1 MNYSACLDLL
11 YFRQPMDVF
20 LNGMQVAKDA
30 GMDGIE
36 FWSWWDKDIDAIAA
50 QKNALGLEI
59 STFLTKPVSLGEPGK
74 REEFLEE
81 LEKSIAVA
89 KRLGCPSLIAQAGYV
104 QPFLSQS
111 TFKRNMLETLLAAAP
126 ILENAGIT
134 LVVEP
139 LNTKVDHGGYFL
151 STSED
156 SFGLIERVGSPNI
169 KVLFDIYHQQITEG
183 NVLNNIRDHL
193 GYIGH
198 MHAAANPGRGEI
210 TGGEL
215 DYRSIFAAL
224 DAMGYHGWMGLEY
237 RPTKDV
243 SEGLVEARKLFA

>member
-1 MNYSACLDLL
+1 MKYSACLDLL

-20 LNGMQVAKDA
+20 LDGMQVAKDA

-36 FWSWWDKDIDAIAA
+36 FWSWWDKDINAIAA
-50 QKNALGLEI
+50 KKDALGLEI

-74 REEFLEE
+74 QDEFLEE

-89 KRLGCPSLIAQAGYV
+89 KRLDCPSLIAQAGYV
-104 QPFLSQS
+104 QPFLPQS
-111 TFKRNMLETLLAAAP
+111 AFRRNMLDTLRTAAP

-156 SFGLIERVGSPNI
+156 SFGLVERVGSPNVKI
-169 KVLFDIYHQQITEG
+169 LFDIYHQQITEG
-183 NVLNNIRDHL
+183 NVLSNIRDNL
-193 GYIGH
+193 ESIGH

-215 DYRSIFAAL
+215 DYRSIFSAVT
-224 DAMGYHGWMGLEY
+224 AMGYQGWMGLEY
-237 RPTKDV
+237 RPTRDV
-243 SEGLVEARKLFA
+243 SEGLAEAQKLFA